1 MVKDKIF
8 KKQFAAEL
16 FRIAQNDL
24 QAAKTLNADVMVR
37 KETAMLMIQQCIEK
51 SLKALLCSVEAGIPQ
66 THDLSLI
73 VDRVRSTSIEI
84 PPIVANTDFE
94 ELTPFATLRRYEDG
108 NFEISEEDM
117 IAAIELANIIIDWVA
132 QELRA

>member
-8 KKQFAAEL
+8 KKQFAFEL

-24 QAAKTLNADVMVR
+24 QAAKTLNSDVLVR

-51 SLKALLCSVEAGIPQ
+51 SLKALLCNVEAGIPQ

-73 VDRVRSTSIEI
+73 IDRIHSTSICI
-84 PPIVANTDFE
+84 PTIVANTDFE
-94 ELTPFATLRRYEDG
+94 ELTPFATLHRYEDG
-108 NFEISEEDM
+108 NYEISEEDM
-117 IAAIELANIIIDWVA
+117 QGAIELATIIIDWVTK
-132 QELRA
+132 ELQR

>member
-1 MVKDKIF
+1 VVKDKVF
-8 KKQFAAEL
+8 KKQFASEL

-24 QAAKTLNADVMVR
+24 QAAKTLNADALVR
-37 KETAMLMIQQCIEK
+37 KETAMLMIQQCVEK

-73 VDRVRSTSIEI
+73 VDRIRLASINI
-84 PPIVANTDFE
+84 PTIVANTDFE
-94 ELTPFATLRRYEDG
+94 DLTPFATLHRYEDG

-117 IAAIELANIIIDWVA
+117 QQAIELATIIIDWVTK
-132 QELRA
+132 ELQP

>member
-1 MVKDKIF
+1 MVKDKVF
-8 KKQFAAEL
+8 KKQFASEL

-24 QAAKTLNADVMVR
+24 QAAKTLNADALVR
-37 KETAMLMIQQCIEK
+37 KETAMLMIQQCVEK

-73 VDRVRSTSIEI
+73 VDRIRLASINI
-84 PPIVANTDFE
+84 PTIVANTDFE
-94 ELTPFATLRRYEDG
+94 ELTPFATLHRYEDG

-117 IAAIELANIIIDWVA
+117 QQAIELATIIIDWVTK
-132 QELRA
+132 ELQP

>member
-1 MVKDKIF
+1 MVKDKVF
-8 KKQFAAEL
+8 KKQFASEL

-24 QAAKTLNADVMVR
+24 QAAKTLNADALVR
-37 KETAMLMIQQCIEK
+37 KETAMLMIQQCVEK

-73 VDRVRSTSIEI
+73 VDRIRLASINI
-84 PPIVANTDFE
+84 PTIVANTDFE
-94 ELTPFATLRRYEDG
+94 DLTPFATLHRYEDG

-117 IAAIELANIIIDWVA
+117 QQAIELATIIIDWVTK
-132 QELRA
+132 ELQP